1 MWDWTRRFLSAT
13 QSWNRYAYVLN
24 SPLMYV
30 DPSGMYHCAPNAT
43 PTAGNGLNCGSIS
56 DSGMGGLG
64 GVVFLPGDSIVS
76 LGDDGVDT
84 FSVDAGTWGFL
95 GDFGASSSGSS
106 SGFTLGIRAPGQ
118 SYKQCLAQNA
128 HTYSAGGALELAA
141 NVATGTN
148 TDYSSNRAVDFV
160 TGNSINSVLFG
171 SATDA
176 GLAGAGQAPG
186 LIDAGMGAVTTYG
199 RRTGTSLAALNLAGN
214 GGVPKALSEA
224 GGRLATKSFFSTVGN
239 ALNLGLSAATRLGID
254 IGLTGAELI
263 GCAIPQS

>member
-1 MWDWTRRFLSAT
+1 MLLAAKEKLFSTCSDPCVLFPLAAFEGVGENSRLGSERPNHTRHQEKSEANSKTALGIPE
-13 QSWNRYAYVLN
+13 VLLE
-24 SPLMYV
+24 SRGGCRG
-30 DPSGMYHCAPNAT
+30 SGNT
-43 PTAGNGLNCGSIS
+43 
-56 DSGMGGLG
+56 SG
-64 GVVFLPGDSIVS
+64 
-76 LGDDGVDT
+76 
-84 FSVDAGTWGFL
+84 
-95 GDFGASSSGSS
+95 
-106 SGFTLGIRAPGQ
+106 GFTIGIRAPGQ

-176 GLAGAGQAPG
+176 GLSGVGQAPG

-199 RRTGTSLAALNLAGN
+199 RRTGTGLAALNLAGN

-224 GGRLATKSFFSTVGN
+224 GGRLATKSFFSTVGK
-239 ALNLGLSAATRLGID
+239 ALNLGLSTATRLGID

-263 GCAIPQS
+263 GCAFPQS